1 MRLLKRV
8 GFVVVF
14 ALLAT
19 CAGAQTATPGQS
31 LAWSH
36 PTAAAELVTS
46 FETKYDGGAY
56 VTVGVVTHPTLPGV
70 YYAPIPALVTG
81 PHTVVVRACNAAGCS
96 ADSTALSFS
105 MVAGVPTVVS
115 GGSILIIQTP

>member
-1 MRLLKRV
+1 MLKRM
-8 GFVVVF
+8 GFVGLFVIMASMAV
-14 ALLAT
+14 
-19 CAGAQTATPGQS
+19 AQTATPGQS

-36 PTAAAELVTS
+36 PTAAAELVTH

-56 VTVGVVTHPTLPGV
+56 VNVGIVAHPTLTST
-70 YYAPIPALVTG
+70 YYAPIPALTTG
-81 PHTVVVRACNAAGCS
+81 GHTVIVRACNAAGCS
-96 ADSTALSFS
+96 ADSTAFAFS